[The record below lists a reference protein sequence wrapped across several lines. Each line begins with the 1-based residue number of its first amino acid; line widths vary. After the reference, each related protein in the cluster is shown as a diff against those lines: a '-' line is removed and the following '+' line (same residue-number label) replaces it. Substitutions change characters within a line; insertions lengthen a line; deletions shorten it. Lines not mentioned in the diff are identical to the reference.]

1 MYWPDTN
8 TGVTTQPPRKPVIS
22 AIRMYFSEGGPG
34 QPPTV
39 PGGDWFN
46 TVTNELL
53 AILDM
58 MGVSPDKA
66 DDNQIATALSQWMA
80 SKNVNLRHIW
90 ERSIFDQGLT
100 LVAGSFEEGA
110 TITTSTQAI
119 WFETEGQCYTWLGTI
134 PSGGLVIPPNS
145 TPQDTGGISPA
156 GNWLSVGL
164 GTRQE
169 VNIYTFKGVDDYD
182 GSSGTNNFNAV
193 SAYFT
198 HLRAVGGAARFP
210 KTGTGVYFIDGFS
223 EAVDLSGIEMV
234 VDEGVSF
241 HIAGN
246 WTELIT
252 KGLKVNRELP
262 IRIGSQQYT
271 FYHGMHQYRKPSE
284 VMPSLLQTDGSVE
297 IPETIQGSYFTG
309 YRLES
314 GRAALSLS
322 STVDTVTV
330 PLSATSQVG
339 VAAIPCKIG
348 DEIGCYCE
356 ATTGRLMFGVLT
368 PNGRSVV
375 VQNLADQVTKFLKPS
390 GEETVYLPTPYQNTR
405 SQFNS
410 ALMSVRMITN
420 RKFSVHV
427 NEVSL
432 GIFDAGEPIS
442 AICFGA
448 DNRSSAV
455 TFGGLF
461 KLTNSRMSGAR
472 PLRLIALGDSTSDA
486 DVPCSQLDYMKQ
498 FLATAGCQ
506 VYELLNLAESG
517 EPSSAQSA
525 RFINLGIAGYDIC
538 IAQLGINDI
547 QGAIPVAT
555 FIANM
560 EAIADHCNANAVKLI
575 VGLPTTWY
583 SSAEAAPY
591 GQTGFDT
598 HNDALA
604 APYKALLVR
613 SMAAKGAMIASAPP
627 KMQGV
632 ISAKW
637 LSIAGADSVLM
648 DNIHPTAYGRMMMGM
663 GTAIAVLGAINPM
676 SMRQSG
682 ATTLPTRWAASFATG
697 ATEYPSISIENG
709 CLSFSGGLAITAI
722 PSNGTVLFNIDK
734 ELANG
739 RYQFFSLPAQSAAG
753 PVGFCNLAIDP
764 NGQVTIY
771 AVPAS
776 TVRIPFDGVFLTK

>member
-1 MYWPDTN
+1 MYWPDTG
-8 TGVTTQPPRKPVIS
+8 TGVDVQPTRKPVVS
-22 AIRMYFSEGGPG
+22 AIRQYFTEGGLG
-34 QPPTV
+34 QVPTV

-46 TVTNELL
+46 TVTNELI
-53 AILDM
+53 AILEM

-66 DDNQIATALSQWMA
+66 DDDQIATALSEWMV

-110 TITTSTQAI
+110 TITSSTQAI

-145 TPQDTGGISPA
+145 TPEDTGGISPA

-169 VNIYTFKGVDDYD
+169 MNIYTFKGADDYD
-182 GSSGTNNFNAV
+182 GATGTNNFNAV
-193 SAYFT
+193 SAYMT

-241 HIAGN
+241 HIAGT

-262 IRIGSQQYT
+262 LRIGSQQYT

-309 YRLES
+309 YRLEA

-348 DEIGCYCE
+348 DEIGCYCA

-375 VQNLADQVTKFLKPS
+375 IQNLADQVTVLDKNGALS
-390 GEETVYLPTPYQNTR
+390 TINLPTPYQNTR

-432 GIFDAGEPIS
+432 GVFDAGEPIS

-448 DNRSSAV
+448 DNRTSAV

-506 VYELLNLAESG
+506 VYELNNLAESG
-517 EPSSAQSA
+517 DTSTAQRA
-525 RFINLGIAGYDIC
+525 RFEAVGISAYDIC

-560 EAIADHCNANAVKLI
+560 EAIADRCNANGVKLI

-583 SSAEAAPY
+583 SAAEAAPY
-591 GQTGFDT
+591 GQTGFDA
-598 HNDALA
+598 HNDASA
-604 APYKALLVR
+604 APYKASLIR
-613 SMAAKGAMIASAPP
+613 SMAAKGAMITSSPP

-663 GTAIAVLGAINPM
+663 GTAMAVMGAINPV

-682 ATTLPTRWAASFATG
+682 ATTLPARWAAAFATG
-697 ATEYPSISIENG
+697 ATEFPSISIENG
-709 CLSFSGGLAITAI
+709 CLSFSGGLAITSI
-722 PSNGTVLFNIDK
+722 PANGTVLFNPDK
-734 ELANG
+734 ELSNG

-764 NGQVTIY
+764 NGQMTIY
-771 AVPAS
+771 AVPAG
-776 TVRIPFDGVFLTK
+776 TVRIPFDGVFITK

>member
-22 AIRMYFSEGGPG
+22 AIRMFFSEGGPG

-66 DDNQIATALSQWMA
+66 DDNQIATALSQWME

-110 TITTSTQAI
+110 TITSSTQAI

-145 TPQDTGGISPA
+145 TPEDTGGISPA

-164 GTRQE
+164 GIKKE
-169 VNIYTFKGVDDYD
+169 INIYTFGGIDDYN
-182 GSSGTNNFNAV
+182 GTSGTNNFAAV
-193 SAYFT
+193 SAYIAYLKT
-198 HLRAVGGAARFP
+198 VGGAARFP
-210 KTGTGVYFIDGFS
+210 KSSTGVYFIDGYS
-223 EAVDLSGIEMV
+223 IGVDLSGIEMV

-241 HIAGN
+241 HIAGVF
-246 WTELIT
+246 TELVT
-252 KGLKVNRELP
+252 KGLKVNREIP
-262 IRIGSQQYT
+262 IRIGGQQYT

-284 VMPSLLQTDGSVE
+284 TMPSLLQTDGAVE
-297 IPETIQGSYFTG
+297 IPEVIAGAFFTG
-309 YRLES
+309 YSLES
-314 GRAALSLS
+314 GRSTLALTS
-322 STVDTVTV
+322 SADSVTI
-330 PLSATSQVG
+330 PLSATSQIG
-339 VAAIPCKIG
+339 VAAIGCKIG
-348 DEIGCYCE
+348 DEIGCYCQTSE
-356 ATTGRLMFGVLT
+356 GRLMFGVLT
-368 PNGRSVV
+368 PNGRSLVI
-375 VQNLADQVTKFLKPS
+375 QNLADQATVFDKNGVLSTVPLPS
-390 GEETVYLPTPYQNTR
+390 PYQNSR

-420 RKFSVHV
+420 QKFSVHV
-427 NEVSL
+427 NQISL
-432 GIFDAGEPIS
+432 GVFDAGEPIS

-448 DNRSSAV
+448 DSRDSAV

-461 KLTNSRMSGAR
+461 KISSSRMSGSR
-472 PLRLIALGDSTSDA
+472 PLRIIALGDSTSDDA
-486 DVPCSQLDYMKQ
+486 VPCSQFDYMKQ
-498 FLATAGCQ
+498 FLASAGCQ
-506 VYELLNLAESG
+506 LYELNNLAVSG
-517 EPSSAQSA
+517 DNSAAQLA
-525 RFINLGIAGYDIC
+525 RFQDVGISGYDIC

-547 QGAIPVAT
+547 QGGVPVAS
-555 FIANM
+555 FVANM
-560 EAIADHCNANAVKLI
+560 EAIADRCNAQGVKLI
-575 VGLPTTWY
+575 VGLPTSWY
-583 SSAEAAPY
+583 SSSEAAPY

-598 HNDALA
+598 LNDAGA
-604 APYKALLVR
+604 APYKAFLVR
-613 SMAAKGAMIASAPP
+613 SMANKGALIASAPS

-663 GTAIAVLGAINPM
+663 GSALAVLGAINPLPT
-676 SMRQSG
+676 RQPG
-682 ATTLPTRWAASFATG
+682 ITTLPARWTSPFTVGAAELPFISIDDGTLSFGGTL
-697 ATEYPSISIENG
+697 SIS
-709 CLSFSGGLAITAI
+709 SI
-722 PSNGTVLFNIDK
+722 PADATVLFNIDR
-734 ELANG
+734 ELSNS
-739 RYQFFSLPAQSAAG
+739 RYQYFTLPAQNSIG
-753 PVGFCNLAIDP
+753 PVGFCNVAIAP
-764 NGQVTIY
+764 NGQLSVFS
-771 AVPAS
+771 VPS
-776 TVRIPFDGVFLTK
+776 GTVSICFDGVSIIK